1 MNSSIRGAT
10 TYMYKLKKRIGS
22 GKHRIV
28 YDIVNGHVLKVS
40 RSKRGRRS
48 NKKEV
53 SIYYSSPRSV
63 RKHLG
68 RIKKFHRKYSW
79 IKMVKYWRRF
89 PRSKKYRRKLKK
101 MIAYFRKRGIMPDD
115 VLTRK
120 GKPKRCNLRLKRKGK
135 IVFIDYANFRFKR
148 K

>member
-1 MNSSIRGAT
+1 
-10 TYMYKLKKRIGS
+10 MYKYIKKRIGS

-28 YDIVNGHVLKVS
+28 YDIGKGHVLKVS
-40 RSKRGRRS
+40 KSKRGRRS

-53 SIYYSSPRSV
+53 SVYYSSPKSV

-68 RIKKFHRKYSW
+68 RIKKFHRYYYW
-79 IKMVKYWRRF
+79 LKMVKYRRRF

-101 MIAYFRKRGIMPDD
+101 LIAYFRKRGIIPDD

-120 GKPKRCNLRLKRKGK
+120 GKPKLRNLRVKRKGK
-135 IVFIDYANFRFKR
+135 IVFIDYKNFRLKR

>member
-1 MNSSIRGAT
+1 MNSSIRGASNS
-10 TYMYKLKKRIGS
+10 MYKLKKRIGS

-28 YDIVNGHVLKVS
+28 YDIGNGHVLKVS

-89 PRSKKYRRKLKK
+89 PRSKKYRRKLN
-101 MIAYFRKRGIMPDD
+101 
-115 VLTRK
+115 K

>member
-1 MNSSIRGAT
+1 MS
-10 TYMYKLKKRIGS
+10 KLIKKRIGS

-28 YDIVNGHVLKVS
+28 YDIGNGLVLKVS

-53 SIYYSSPRSV
+53 SVYYSSPYSV

-68 RIKKFHRKYSW
+68 RIKKFHRNYFW
-79 IKMVKYWRRF
+79 IKMVKYRRRF
-89 PRSKKYRRKLKK
+89 PRTKKYRRKLKK
-101 MIAYFRKRGIMPDD
+101 MIAFFRRRGITPDD
-115 VLTRK
+115 VLTRR
-120 GKPKRCNLRLKRKGK
+120 GKPKLCNLRLKRKGR
-135 IVFIDYANFRFKR
+135 IVFIDYANFRLKR